1 MCQQKWLDQNA
12 FEQNTYEN
20 LLNFEHVQ
28 TFNQELHTRI
38 YGNEYTMARGLNN
51 FLPISKYLPMVLYV
65 TEYDIIKLYSQFKQQ
80 NTSAIR
86 KNIISVSKDAR
97 KSFLW

>member
-20 LLNFEHVQ
+20 LLNFKHVQ

-38 YGNEYTMARGLNN
+38 YDNEFTIARGLND
-51 FLPISKYLPMVLYV
+51 FFFPISKYLPMVLYV
-65 TEYDIIKLYSQFKQQ
+65 SEYDRIKLNSQFQK
-80 NTSAIR
+80 
-86 KNIISVSKDAR
+86 
-97 KSFLW
+97 